1 MKAVMVWAGV
11 CTVLLVSALWMSTLG
26 KQQQSLVL
34 TLGCFFV
41 TFCLMAKAIRGSR

>member
-1 MKAVMVWAGV
+1 MRAVMVWAAL
-11 CTVLLVSALWMSTLG
+11 CAVLLGSALWMSTLG

-41 TFCLMAKAIRGSR
+41 TFCLMAKAIKGSR